1 VRLLKIMG
9 LNKEKTN
16 FNMFL
21 NISVKR
27 WSLAFLLLFISS
39 TLLFAQDDKK
49 SAIDGDVALGENL
62 FKQNCTQCHAINE
75 VVVGP
80 ALKGISKRRKMDWIS
95 AFVKNSQKVIK
106 GGDPYA
112 TALYD
117 KFNKTEMPPFPQFSD
132 DDIKGIV
139 AYIETAQEAAAPA
152 EGGAEAAT
160 GKEGEQKAGN
170 DYSTLILSLV
180 IVVLVLVL
188 LMLVVF
194 LSVIKKYLKDKES
207 ALSEGDKYLVNQ
219 KFDLGAVFK
228 SRGFITIVILIFLAV
243 GVRSCWTGLL
253 SVGVDQNYA
262 PKQPIPFSHKQ
273 HVGEYNI
280 ECGYCHTGVYKGKQ
294 AGIPSVN
301 ICMNCHNSIKK
312 GPRFGDEAIKQVIT
326 AWETNAPIKWVRVHN
341 LPDLA
346 YFNHSQH
353 TVVGN
358 IPCEK
363 CHGPIGEMEVVKQYS
378 PLTMGWCINC
388 HRETAVNG
396 KGNEYY
402 DKLYAAHNGK
412 TITVAEMGGL
422 ECSKCHY

>member
-1 VRLLKIMG
+1 
-9 LNKEKTN
+9 
-16 FNMFL
+16 MFL

-27 WSLAFLLLFISS
+27 WSLTLLILFISS
-39 TLLFAQDDKK
+39 TLILAQGGDKP
-49 SAIDGDVALGENL
+49 AVEGDPAVGEEL
-62 FKQNCTQCHAINE
+62 FKQNCTQCHALNE

-80 ALKGISKRRKMDWIS
+80 ALKGISKRRKMPWIVD
-95 AFVKNSQKVIK
+95 FVHNSQKVIK

-112 TALYD
+112 VALYD
-117 KFNKTEMPPFPQFSD
+117 KFNKTEMPNFPQFTD
-132 DDIKGIV
+132 DDIKNIV
-139 AYIETAQEAAAPA
+139 AYIETAEEAKASTEPGVPT
-152 EGGAEAAT
+152 EG
-160 GKEGEQKAGN
+160 GEQKAGD

-207 ALSEGDKYLVNQ
+207 ALTDADKYLVNQ
-219 KFDLGAVFK
+219 KFDISAVFK
-228 SRGFITIVILIFLAV
+228 SRGFITVVILIFVAV
-243 GVRSCWTGLL
+243 GVRSCWTGIL
-253 SVGVDQNYA
+253 SVGVEQNYA
-262 PKQPIPFSHKQ
+262 PKQPIPFSHEQ
-273 HVGEYNI
+273 HVGQFNI
-280 ECGYCHTGVYKGKQ
+280 DCGYCHTGVYRGKQ
-294 AGIPSVN
+294 AGLPSVN
-301 ICMNCHNSIKK
+301 ICMNCHNAINK
-312 GPRFGDEAIKQVIT
+312 GPRFGKEAINQIKA
-326 AWETNAPIKWVRVHN
+326 AWESNTPIKWVRVHN

-358 IPCEK
+358 IQCET

-402 DKLYAAHNGK
+402 DKLYAVHNGQAM
-412 TITVAEMGGL
+412 TVAEMGGL

>member
-1 VRLLKIMG
+1 MS

-27 WSLAFLLLFISS
+27 LSLGLLLLFISS
-39 TLLFAQDDKK
+39 TVLFAQDDKK
-49 SAIDGDVALGENL
+49 AAVDGDPALGESL
-62 FKQNCTQCHAINE
+62 FKQNCFQCHTANKDK
-75 VVVGP
+75 VGP
-80 ALKGISKRRKMDWIS
+80 ALKGITKRRKMPWIID
-95 AFVKNSQKVIK
+95 FVHNSQKVIK
-106 GGDPYA
+106 SGDPYA
-112 TALYD
+112 VALYD
-117 KFNKTEMPPFPQFSD
+117 KYNKAEMPPFSFLEEAE
-132 DDIKGIV
+132 IKNII
-139 AYIETAQEAAAPA
+139 AYVETVEDAPA
-152 EGGAEAAT
+152 DQDPTTAGSSGGT
-160 GKEGEQKAGN
+160 QGGGGGE
-170 DYSTLILSLV
+170 YSTVILSLI

-194 LSVIKKYLKDKES
+194 LSVIRRYLKDKEET
-207 ALSEGDKYLVNQ
+207 LDEGGKYLVNQ
-219 KFDLGAVFK
+219 KFDIGAVLK
-228 SRGFITIVILIFLAV
+228 SKGFITVVTLIFLAV

-253 SVGVDQNYA
+253 SIGVEQNYA

-280 ECGYCHTGVYKGKQ
+280 DCGYCHTGVYKGKQ

-301 ICMNCHNSIKK
+301 ICMNCHSSIKK
-312 GPRFGDEAIKQVIT
+312 GPRFGEEAIKQVVA
-326 AWETNAPIKWVRVHN
+326 AWESNTPIKWVRVHN

-358 IPCEK
+358 VQCET

-396 KGNEYY
+396 KDNEYY
-402 DKLYAAHNGK
+402 DRLFAIHNGQK
-412 TITVAEMGGL
+412 LTVAEIGGL

>member
-1 VRLLKIMG
+1 VRLIKIMG

-27 WSLAFLLLFISS
+27 WSLAILLLFISS
-39 TLLFAQDDKK
+39 TLLFAQDGKK
-49 SAIDGDVALGENL
+49 PEIEGDIALGENL
-62 FKQNCTQCHAINE
+62 FKQNCTACHAINE
-75 VVVGP
+75 VLVGP
-80 ALKGISKRRKMDWIS
+80 ALKGISKRKKMDWIID
-95 AFVKNSQKVIK
+95 FVHNSQKVIK
-106 GGDPYA
+106 SGDPYSV
-112 TALYD
+112 ALYE
-117 KFNKTEMPPFPQFSD
+117 KFNKTEMPPFPQFSA
-132 DDIKGIV
+132 DDIKSMIAFV
-139 AYIETAQEAAAPA
+139 ENA
-152 EGGAEAAT
+152 AEAAPEKGSEQAQAT
-160 GKEGEQKAGN
+160 GESQQSGGE
-170 DYSTLILSLV
+170 YSTLILSLI

-194 LSVIKKYLKDKES
+194 LSVIRKYLKDKES
-207 ALSEGDKYLVNQ
+207 GLSESDKYLVNQ
-219 KFDLGAVFK
+219 KIDFGVFFK
-228 SRGFITIVILIFLAV
+228 SRGFITVVILIFLAV

-273 HVGEYNI
+273 HVGEYDI
-280 ECGYCHTGVYKGKQ
+280 DCGYCHTGVYKGKQ

-301 ICMNCHNSIKK
+301 ICMNCHNSIKS
-312 GPRFGDEAIKQVIT
+312 GPRFGEEAIKQVVT
-326 AWETNAPIKWVRVHN
+326 AWETNSPIKWVRVHN

-358 IPCEK
+358 IPCET
-363 CHGPIGEMEVVKQYS
+363 CHGPIGEMEVVKQFS
-378 PLTMGWCINC
+378 PLTMGWCISC

-396 KGNEYY
+396 KDNEYY
-402 DKLYAAHNGK
+402 DRLYAAHDGK
-412 TITVAEMGGL
+412 SITVAEMGGL